1 MTSILDLIDDNEETM
16 DTPEVPEGKEQEFIL
31 DLSNPVAER
40 IEILDNYFLRDE
52 NGAVEVL
59 RQLNSMWYMCGI
71 KAIENFFLAL
81 CYSPTISSILKL
93 SVAKSLSDSENKLV
107 VKNALLS
114 ILGTSGTELG
124 TSGTELGTSGTELGT
139 SGTELNLPT
148 PCRVEALELLMNYS
162 QDSLDIIISHLK
174 NFLRDSKI
182 EEEFKYK
189 TILNLENLS
198 STWMREQLLELF
210 PNKEFVKHIF
220 LICKELIRQEFPIF
234 VPKVDNEDFFELL
247 LLRMNYD
254 KLVETY
260 KIWGR
265 VTNNYDLFIQE
276 AQLCFLY
283 LPKNSIFYRILSAQY
298 LLQKCSPDSR
308 EDIENI
314 LLAVAENPLNTENE
328 RADAADTLLQLGG
341 EEMKT
346 KGRDIIVS
354 LGIGNREHNTLYTNT
369 QNVHNTA
376 VEDSISE
383 LLEFFSNQSTFLI
396 NRIPIT
402 FTQVRKS
409 IEAIGTTE
417 NIQLS
422 LNRIHIDR
430 ALYSKYNIS
439 LETLLV
445 KLWSYIKNHEYE
457 EEFQK
462 RLLQELED
470 MAGTCST
477 GFASRIVNV
486 VSGFGEFNIRI
497 SWEDQIIANFSG
509 RLNAKARIIQ
519 DEQSIFRTKYYPE
532 VKSIQTNTSLQNT
545 TSYSYLHNPLPQ
557 PNSKSEL
564 SKDIDSIIESFSQC
578 VLEELSIK
586 SSEPHRRKNFNL
598 FLKHSIS
605 DIRDEMYSEFC
616 EFLDD
621 TTFDL
626 YFRKALLHYEGEF

>member
-16 DTPEVPEGKEQEFIL
+16 DTLEVPEGKEQEFIL

-40 IEILDNYFLRDE
+40 IEILDKYFLCNE
-52 NGAVEVL
+52 NAAVEVL

-81 CYSPTISSILKL
+81 CYSPNISSILKL
-93 SVAKSLSDSENKLV
+93 SVAKSLSDSENKLA
-107 VKNALLS
+107 VKNAILS
-114 ILGTSGTELG
+114 ILGTSGTELK
-124 TSGTELGTSGTELGT
+124 
-139 SGTELNLPT
+139 LPT

-162 QDSLDIIISHLK
+162 QDSVEIIISHLH

-198 STWMREQLLELF
+198 SNWMRDQLLELF
-210 PNKEFVKHIF
+210 PNKDFVKHIF
-220 LICKELIRQEFPIF
+220 LISKELIRQEFPIF
-234 VPKVDNEDFFELL
+234 VPEVDNEDFFELL

-260 KIWGR
+260 KIWGQ

-283 LPKNSIFYRILSAQY
+283 LANNSVFYRILSAQY
-298 LLQKCSPDSR
+298 LLQKCSPDPR

-328 RADAADTLLQLGG
+328 RADAADTLLQVGG

-346 KGRDIIVS
+346 KGRSIIVS

-383 LLEFFSNQSTFLI
+383 LLEFFANQSTLLV

-409 IEAIGTTE
+409 IETMGTTE

-457 EEFQK
+457 EELQK
-462 RLLQELED
+462 RLFQELED

-509 RLNAKARIIQ
+509 RLNAKARVIQ

-545 TSYSYLHNPLPQ
+545 TSYSYLHNQLLQ
-557 PNSKSEL
+557 PNSKYNQSEL

-586 SSEPHRRKNFNL
+586 SSEPHQRKNFNL
-598 FLKHSIS
+598 FFKCSLE
-605 DIRDEMYSEFC
+605 DIRDEMYQEFC

-626 YFRKALLHYEGEF
+626 YFRKALMHYEGEF

>member
-16 DTPEVPEGKEQEFIL
+16 DNLEVPEGKEQEFIL

-40 IEILDNYFLRDE
+40 IEILDKYFLRDE

-107 VKNALLS
+107 IKNALLS
-114 ILGTSGTELG
+114 ILGTSGTELK
-124 TSGTELGTSGTELGT
+124 
-139 SGTELNLPT
+139 LPT

-198 STWMREQLLELF
+198 STWIRDQLLELF

-283 LPKNSIFYRILSAQY
+283 LPKNSVFYKILSAQY

-308 EDIENI
+308 KDIENI

-383 LLEFFSNQSTFLI
+383 LLEFFANQSTLLI

-402 FTQVRKS
+402 FAQVRKS

-445 KLWSYIKNHEYE
+445 KLWSYIKNHEFE
-457 EEFQK
+457 EELQK

-509 RLNAKARIIQ
+509 RLNAKARVIH

-532 VKSIQTNTSLQNT
+532 VRSIQTNT

-557 PNSKSEL
+557 PNSKYNQSEL
-564 SKDIDSIIESFSQC
+564 SKDIDSVIESFSQC

-605 DIRDEMYSEFC
+605 DIRDEMYNEFV

-626 YFRKALLHYEGEF
+626 YFRKALMHYEGE